1 VVALADA
8 SIQVGRHEVW
18 GLVGDNGAGK
28 STFLKILSG
37 IQPPSGGEIR
47 STVSRL
53 SCALRRMQWMLELR
67 RFTRIWRWSTPMTAY
82 QNVYLGR
89 EELSTNPAARFLRLV
104 DDRKMRSRALSRP
117 SENLKN
123 NRRAAWRA
131 TWRNRMTHTYKSA
144 TKAGSLGR
152 RALLAAGVA
161 GFAALSGMAP
171 ASAQDVKTLAFVVNV
186 PADFWKF
193 ARVGTE
199 KADAEL
205 EGYKVEF
212 YIPGEMSAA
221 AQKKILEDLLAKGV
235 DGVAI
240 SPVNPDDS
248 TAILNE
254 VASKAVLFTH
264 DADAPNSDRV
274 MYIGTDNVAAGRQ
287 AGELMKKA
295 LPDGGTAMLF
305 VGTMDAANARER
317 SQGIKEAIEG
327 SGIEI
332 IDIRTDGGDQTKAK
346 ANAEDTLSKYP
357 DIDLLVGLWAY
368 NTPQIYNAVKA
379 AGKEG
384 QVQIVGFDEDQQT
397 LKGITDGD
405 ILGTVVQQP
414 YEFGYQSIIKMA
426 KYIDGD
432 TSVVPEN
439 ELDIVPTQIIDSS
452 NVAEFIETVRA
463 TLGN

>member
-1 VVALADA
+1 MSLT
-8 SIQVGRHEVW
+8 SI
-18 GLVGDNGAGK
+18 LC
-28 STFLKILSG
+28 S
-37 IQPPSGGEIR
+37 
-47 STVSRL
+47 VSR
-53 SCALRRMQWMLELR
+53 RTMLAAGVA
-67 RFTRIWRWSTPMTAY
+67 TA
-82 QNVYLGR
+82 
-89 EELSTNPAARFLRLV
+89 
-104 DDRKMRSRALSRP
+104 
-117 SENLKN
+117 
-123 NRRAAWRA
+123 
-131 TWRNRMTHTYKSA
+131 
-144 TKAGSLGR
+144 
-152 RALLAAGVA
+152 ALLAAGP
-161 GFAALSGMAP
+161 G
-171 ASAQDVKTLAFVVNV
+171 SAQEVKTLAFVVNV

-205 EGYKVEF
+205 ENVQVEF

-221 AQKKILEDLLAKGV
+221 AQKKILEDLLAKGI

-248 TAILNE
+248 TEILNE

-264 DADAPNSDRV
+264 DADAPNSERV

-295 LPDGGTAMLF
+295 LPEGGQAMLF

-317 SQGIKEAIEG
+317 AQGIREAIEG

-384 QVQIVGFDEDQQT
+384 QVKIVGFDEDQQT
-397 LKGITDGD
+397 LRGIKEGT

-426 KYIDGD
+426 KFMEGD
-432 TSVVPEN
+432 TSVVPAN
-439 ELDIVPTQIIDSS
+439 ELDIVPTKVIDSS
-452 NVAEFIETVRA
+452 NVDTFIEEVRA
-463 TLGN
+463 ILGN

>member
-1 VVALADA
+1 MK
-8 SIQVGRHEVW
+8 H
-18 GLVGDNGAGK
+18 
-28 STFLKILSG
+28 LSG
-37 IQPPSGGEIR
+37 LTS
-47 STVSRL
+47 
-53 SCALRRMQWMLELR
+53 
-67 RFTRIWRWSTPMTAY
+67 
-82 QNVYLGR
+82 LG
-89 EELSTNPAARFLRLV
+89 
-104 DDRKMRSRALSRP
+104 K
-117 SENLKN
+117 
-123 NRRAAWRA
+123 
-131 TWRNRMTHTYKSA
+131 
-144 TKAGSLGR
+144 LGR
-152 RALLAAGVA
+152 RTVLAGGVA
-161 GFAALSGMAP
+161 AFAALSAGVP
-171 ASAQDVKTLAFVVNV
+171 AQAQDVKTLAFVVNV

-205 EGYKVEF
+205 EGYQVEF

-235 DGVAI
+235 AGVAI

-317 SQGIKEAIEG
+317 SQGIMEVIEG
-327 SGIEI
+327 SGIEV
-332 IDIRTDGGDQTKAK
+332 IDTRTDGGDQTKAK

-384 QVQIVGFDEDQQT
+384 EVKIVGFDEDQQT
-397 LKGITDGD
+397 LKGIKAGD

-426 KYIDGD
+426 AYLDGD
-432 TSVVPEN
+432 MSVVPEN
-439 ELDIVPTQIIDSS
+439 KLDIVPTQIIDSS
-452 NVAEFIETVRA
+452 NVDAFIATVQEI
-463 TLGN
+463 LGN

>member
-1 VVALADA
+1 
-8 SIQVGRHEVW
+8 
-18 GLVGDNGAGK
+18 
-28 STFLKILSG
+28 
-37 IQPPSGGEIR
+37 
-47 STVSRL
+47 
-53 SCALRRMQWMLELR
+53 
-67 RFTRIWRWSTPMTAY
+67 
-82 QNVYLGR
+82 
-89 EELSTNPAARFLRLV
+89 
-104 DDRKMRSRALSRP
+104 
-117 SENLKN
+117 
-123 NRRAAWRA
+123 
-131 TWRNRMTHTYKSA
+131 MTHTLNTASR
-144 TKAGSLGR
+144 AGALGR

-161 GFAALSGMAP
+161 GFAALSGLAP

-205 EGYKVEF
+205 ENYQVEF

-235 DGVAI
+235 DGIAI
-240 SPVNPDDS
+240 SPVNPDNS
-248 TAILNE
+248 TDILNE

-264 DADAPNSDRV
+264 DADAPNSNRV

-287 AGELMKKA
+287 AGELMKLA
-295 LPDGGTAMLF
+295 LPEGGTAMLF

-379 AGKEG
+379 AGKAG
-384 QVQIVGFDEDQQT
+384 QVKIVGFDEDQQT

-426 KYIDGD
+426 AYLDGD

-439 ELDIVPTQIIDSS
+439 KLDIVPTQIIDQS
-452 NVAEFIETVRA
+452 NVAEFIETVKA

>member
-1 VVALADA
+1 MN
-8 SIQVGRHEVW
+8 S
-18 GLVGDNGAGK
+18 LVTGSVLLNARAMAR
-28 STFLKILSG
+28 
-37 IQPPSGGEIR
+37 R
-47 STVSRL
+47 SL
-53 SCALRRMQWMLELR
+53 
-67 RFTRIWRWSTPMTAY
+67 
-82 QNVYLGR
+82 
-89 EELSTNPAARFLRLV
+89 
-104 DDRKMRSRALSRP
+104 
-117 SENLKN
+117 
-123 NRRAAWRA
+123 
-131 TWRNRMTHTYKSA
+131 
-144 TKAGSLGR
+144 
-152 RALLAAGVA
+152 LLAAVGSA
-161 GFAALSGMAP
+161 AALAIAAP
-171 ASAQDVKTLAFVVNV
+171 APAQDVKTLAFVVNV

-193 ARVGTE
+193 ARKGTE
-199 KADAEL
+199 KADEEL
-205 EGYKVEF
+205 PGYEVEF

-254 VASKAVLFTH
+254 VASKSVLFTH
-264 DADAPNSDRV
+264 DADAPNSDRI

-295 LPDGGTAMLF
+295 LPEGGQAMLF

-317 SQGIKEAIEG
+317 SQGIREAIEG

-379 AGKEG
+379 AGKQG
-384 QVQIVGFDEDQQT
+384 QVKIVGFDEDQQT
-397 LKGITDGD
+397 LKGITEGD

-439 ELDIVPTQIIDSS
+439 ELDIIPTQVIDES
-452 NVAEFIETVRA
+452 NVEAFIETVRA
-463 TLGN
+463 TLGS

>member
-1 VVALADA
+1 MKHSSAKAAA
-8 SIQVGRHEVW
+8 S
-18 GLVGDNGAGK
+18 L
-28 STFLKILSG
+28 
-37 IQPPSGGEIR
+37 
-47 STVSRL
+47 
-53 SCALRRMQWMLELR
+53 LRKL
-67 RFTRIWRWSTPMTAY
+67 
-82 QNVYLGR
+82 
-89 EELSTNPAARFLRLV
+89 
-104 DDRKMRSRALSRP
+104 
-117 SENLKN
+117 
-123 NRRAAWRA
+123 
-131 TWRNRMTHTYKSA
+131 
-144 TKAGSLGR
+144 SLGT
-152 RALLAAGVA
+152 LLVAGVA
-161 GFAALSGMAP
+161 SFAALSASAP
-171 ASAQDVKTLAFVVNV
+171 AAAQDVKTLAFVVNV

-205 EGYKVEF
+205 PNYQVEF

-235 DGVAI
+235 AGVAI

-384 QVQIVGFDEDQQT
+384 EVKIVGFDEDQQT
-397 LKGITDGD
+397 LRGIVAGD

-432 TSVVPEN
+432 KSVVPEN
-439 ELDIVPTQIIDSS
+439 KLDIVPTQIIDSS
-452 NVAEFIETVRA
+452 NVKEFIEKVKA